1 MVAFLSISRLTILI
15 CSNRVMKLR
24 NTWLV
29 PAAFA
34 CFILTIMAILPLS
47 TRYAIVRYIPDN
59 AMCRITVHDPN
70 QITGNKGNDTADK
83 EMEAANY
90 VTSLFTTNEPKYK
103 AYFIRSFIVTITE
116 ACFIGLPVLPIFIS
130 FAFSLK
136 FLKQADRR
144 SQRITQKGP
153 KRGELLRISF
163 NGMKRGLDGSAGTKD
178 VKSGGKTAEKPRK
191 LEREGRTINKP
202 ITKHQE
208 ASVTILM
215 VTLTYVIFNIP
226 AFCMTVYLAYLYCRC
241 LRLIYS
247 PHYSDQLL
255 WEYASAVYTTF
266 GQAWPYVWFLMYGLS
281 QVLNSTVNPW
291 LYMWRMRHFRQF
303 VARNTL
309 RFSESTRNLRMAWSR
324 SYSTMSTGFDT
335 GPNFRNSSKYQSV
348 VTEEIS

>member
-15 CSNRVMKLR
+15 SSNRVMKLR

-29 PAAFA
+29 PAVFA
-34 CFILTIMAILPLS
+34 CFILTILAILPLS

-59 AMCRITVHDPN
+59 AMCRITVLDPY
-70 QITGNKGNDTADK
+70 QIAVNDTEEK
-83 EMEAANY
+83 EIGAAQND
-90 VTSLFTTNEPKYK
+90 TSPYTTMSAETFHK
-103 AYFIRSFIVTITE
+103 AYFIRSAIVTITE

-153 KRGELLRISF
+153 KRGELLKISF
-163 NGMKRGLDGSAGTKD
+163 NGMKRGLDGSSGTKD
-178 VKSGGKTAEKPRK
+178 VKSGGKTGEKPKK
-191 LEREGRTINKP
+191 LERGGRTINKP
-202 ITKHQE
+202 VTKHQE

-226 AFCMTVYLAYLYCRC
+226 ALCMTVYLAYLYYRC
-241 LRLIYS
+241 LRFLYS
-247 PHYSDQLL
+247 PHYSEEVL

-309 RFSESTRNLRMAWSR
+309 RFSESTRNLRVAWSR

-335 GPNFRNSSKYQSV
+335 GPNFRNSNKYQSV